1 MEKIRPQF
9 SKHIKE
15 KTLEVEALDF
25 VDITTQAKEAG
36 FYFEC
41 TGISRLAFNTVVNV
55 PETLQE
61 CSQDSLIRQLLK
73 LAWRAARKVPESSQ
87 VTFTVC
93 KPPTVDSIY
102 INQPVDLFCSI
113 ELSNEKIPM
122 LIITTKEEVL
132 KYIES

>member
-1 MEKIRPQF
+1 MEKIQPQF

-25 VDITTQAKEAG
+25 VDITNQAKEAG